1 VYAWVRRRAQAVY
14 ERLLRGELD
23 GGPAHVAIIQDGN
36 RRYARERGGDADD
49 GHRAGAETAE
59 QVLSWCE
66 ELGVEELTLYAF
78 STENF
83 DRDEAEKEAL
93 FDLLVSKLSEFADAE
108 RVHEAGVCIRVL
120 GAVER
125 LPERVRDA
133 VDYAEGRTDD
143 YDEFRLN
150 IALAYGGRAELLE
163 AARGVA
169 RAVHADELDPAD
181 IDVEAVE
188 ERLYSRP
195 VRDVDLIIRTGGDE
209 RTSNFLPWH
218 ANGNEAAVYFCAPYW
233 PEFSKADFLRG
244 IRTYESRERSW
255 QRTRVERGVALV
267 RALAET
273 ELAEAR
279 RVAAR
284 LRETLPGDGAAR
296 VAAAAER
303 ADGAVEVEPDAEPRP
318 SAD

>member
-1 VYAWVRRRAQAVY
+1 
-14 ERLLRGELD
+14 
-23 GGPAHVAIIQDGN
+23 
-36 RRYARERGGDADD
+36 
-49 GHRAGAETAE
+49 
-59 QVLSWCE
+59 
-66 ELGVEELTLYAF
+66 
-78 STENF
+78 
-83 DRDEAEKEAL
+83 
-93 FDLLVSKLSEFADAE
+93 
-108 RVHEAGVCIRVL
+108 VL